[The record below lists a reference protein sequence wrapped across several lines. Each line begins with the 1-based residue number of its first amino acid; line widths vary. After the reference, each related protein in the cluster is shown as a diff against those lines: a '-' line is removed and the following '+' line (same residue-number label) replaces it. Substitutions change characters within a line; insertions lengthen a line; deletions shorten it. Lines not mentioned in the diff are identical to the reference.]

1 MMNIKYEYR
10 VLENRS
16 INFFGYPHD
25 DPLIILIYNIL
36 NKIGVPMITLTK
48 VWQFDDLEII
58 EDSDYGI
65 FKIKKNL
72 WGDISIIALENK
84 NLIAIIDNL
93 LMKDKNFTLLL

>member
-10 VLENRS
+10 VLENIS
-16 INFFGYPHD
+16 IEFLGYPHD

-36 NKIGVPMITLTK
+36 NKIGVPMITLTNI
-48 VWQFDDLEII
+48 WQFDDLAII

-65 FKIKKNL
+65 FEIKKNL
-72 WGDISIIALENK
+72 WGDIFIIALENK

-93 LMKDKNFTLLL
+93 LIKDKKFFKI